1 MVLGGTSEI
10 ESIQTSMLR
19 ALAST
24 HRLRIIHI
32 LGERPREVRDLA
44 ALRGISQATAS
55 QHLAAMRGV
64 GLVESTRDGRN
75 VRYSLTDP
83 EILAACDLMRDVLV
97 RRLSLLGNL
106 AAAAQAADLLPPSDA
121 VVTNR

>member
-1 MVLGGTSEI
+1 MVMGGTSEI

-32 LGERPREVRDLA
+32 LGAGSVEVRDIAREL
-44 ALRGISQATAS
+44 GVSQATAS
-55 QHLAAMRGV
+55 QHLAAMRAV
-64 GLVESTRDGRN
+64 GLVEAIREGRL
-75 VRYSLTDP
+75 VRYRLTDP

-97 RRLSLLGNL
+97 RRLSLLGDL
-106 AAAAQAADLLPPSDA
+106 AASAQAADA
-121 VVTNR
+121 VQSSSRVGSIR